1 MKKIKVEIEGTAPLL
16 MHRFVPDNGSRKKK
30 QVYVP
35 EDEAEVSAY
44 RNEDGELILPSAHFK
59 ASMVKASTDFMYK
72 GKKTYKEYIKA
83 GIFIDETEIKLDQ
96 QEYIIHTE
104 PVVINRSR
112 VLSWRPRFNEWSCG
126 FTMNVLNE
134 DLDKTTLREILDNA
148 GKYKGVGDHRPD
160 YGRFEVTEFK
170 EIKP

>member
-1 MKKIKVEIEGTAPLL
+1 
-16 MHRFVPDNGSRKKK
+16 
-30 QVYVP
+30 
-35 EDEAEVSAY
+35 
-44 RNEDGELILPSAHFK
+44 
-59 ASMVKASTDFMYK
+59 MVKASTDFMYK